1 MELDLFKSFVAVA
14 EARSFSRAARAM
26 HSTQPTLSRQ
36 IARLETELG
45 TRLFERYGRH
55 VECTVTGQLL
65 LPLAQAIITR
75 TEEAISLIREQAG
88 TGSGTVR
95 FGAVG
100 NVMALLLTPILVSF
114 LAAYPN
120 VSVDL
125 VEKDDAQL
133 EDAVISGELDCAV
146 MTPWGSTR
154 AATQHLLTEEILLV
168 VPPDHRL
175 AQASRP
181 SPSAC
186 SPASRYCFPGQ
197 AMNAGN
203 VTADA
208 LRRAGV
214 EPRFS
219 YRANYPELTKAL
231 VKTGLGVAPMPKML
245 AAPETL
251 DGLVVIPFEK
261 PLYRDLNIIYPRDR
275 PLPAG
280 ARALMVHIRAA
291 VAGRA
296 ASAARSSPG
305 RRPAAHIRRR
315 NTWRHP

>member
-14 EARSFSRAARAM
+14 ENRSFSRAARAM

-36 IARLETELG
+36 ISRLENELG
-45 TRLFERYGRH
+45 TKLFQRYGRH
-55 VECTVTGQLL
+55 VECSATGQLL

-88 TGSGTVR
+88 TGPSTVR

-100 NVMALLLTPILVSF
+100 NVMAVLLTPILVSF
-114 LAAYPN
+114 LAAYPR
-120 VSVDL
+120 VSIDL

-133 EDAVISGELDCAV
+133 EQSVVTGELDCAV

-154 AATQHLLTEEILLV
+154 TAYQHLLTEEILLV
-168 VPPDHRL
+168 VPREHRL
-175 AQASRP
+175 AGE
-181 SPSAC
+181 
-186 SPASRYCFPGQ
+186 PAVALSMLAGESILLPRST
-197 AMNAGN
+197 MNAGN

-208 LRRAGV
+208 LRRAGF

-231 VKTGLGVAPMPKML
+231 VRRGLGVAPMPRML
-245 AAPETL
+245 LGPEGM
-251 DGLVVIPFEK
+251 DGLVAIPFEV
-261 PLYRDLNIIYPRDR
+261 PLYRDLNLIYPRDR
-275 PLPAG
+275 PLSSG

-291 VAGRA
+291 VSARAGSVGA
-296 ASAARSSPG
+296 A
-305 RRPAAHIRRR
+305 PAGAGL
-315 NTWRHP
+315 TGAGPAGPYQA